1 MTRDESSMFV
11 DWLRNRTIEAI
22 VYLCKIGYNRKTIS
36 PNRIHTSLQ
45 ARFSTCAGA
54 KVAIATTFWD
64 QVKDVDQKK
73 HSDREEELLGFWES
87 THRSK
92 PVVMLR
98 HDNTSTSAFNI
109 VKTVLGL

>member
-1 MTRDESSMFV
+1 MFV

-22 VYLCKIGYNRKTIS
+22 VYLCDIRLNRATNS
-36 PNRIHTSLQ
+36 PNTIHTSLQ
-45 ARFSTCAGA
+45 ANFTRACAKA

-64 QVKDVDQKK
+64 EVKDVKHTR
-73 HSDREEELLGFWES
+73 HSDRVTELRGFWERD
-87 THRSK
+87 HRSK

-98 HDNTSTSAFNI
+98 HNNTSTSAFNI